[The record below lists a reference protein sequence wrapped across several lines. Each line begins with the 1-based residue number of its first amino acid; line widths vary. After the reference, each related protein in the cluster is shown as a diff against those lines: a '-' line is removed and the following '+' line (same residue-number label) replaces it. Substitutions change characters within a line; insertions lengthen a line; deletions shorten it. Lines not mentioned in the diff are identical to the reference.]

1 MRYRSFATSL
11 MVFFRVSL
19 LVRHIGHF
27 SDGILS
33 WRRSRW
39 SLATSLMV
47 FFREEGLDGHWPHL
61 CYRDGILSWRRS
73 RWSLATFMFWGCI
86 LQEYLRG
93 NSLAIW
99 MHIAR
104 IPPRQL
110 SGQWQLSIDE
120 YLRGNSS
127 FHVNNSLA
135 IGTNT
140 SASLWPLGRIPLH
153 TSIENTSLAIQL
165 FSGQWQLSIENTSA
179 TLWPMATLYWEYLCN
194 SLACCNNTCLEEA
207 YLIRVGLG
215 HSSLGLDLGI
225 HHLGWTW
232 AFITWASLGH
242 TYYWEYYFIYPFG
255 SIIFLSCSNSVLT
268 LFVLSTE

>member
-179 TLWPMATLYWEYLCN
+179 TLWPVAIIPVWRRH
-194 SLACCNNTCLEEA
+194 
-207 YLIRVGLG
+207 I
-215 HSSLGLDLGI
+215 SLGLDLGI